1 MSLVSTEAAS
11 FPPNRLLVVRL
22 GAMGDVIHTLAA
34 VCSLRNALPNMNI
47 GWIIEDRWS
56 ELLCAPGATLSGP
69 RGPQRP
75 VVDFVHVVD
84 TKRWRKSL
92 FSRQTKREARQ
103 ALREVRDQHYQV
115 VADFQG
121 ALKSATFARMSQA
134 NAIFGFAHSREW
146 PARIFYQHQ
155 VEPSGVHVIEQYFS
169 LAEAVA
175 GRPLTE
181 SVTTFPRDER
191 AEASI
196 AKKLSGFSEN
206 LVIINPGAGW
216 GAKQWPAARYGEV
229 ARALSLS
236 GLFPLIN
243 FGPNEHE
250 LAYEVHTTSNGVAQP
265 ISCSISELIALTR
278 RARLFIGGDTGPLH
292 LAAALKV
299 PVVAIFGPTDPARN
313 GPYGAKSVVLRNP
326 ASRTSLSHTRA
337 PDPGLLAISAA
348 EVVSAA
354 RELLRSA
361 IV

>member
-1 MSLVSTEAAS
+1 VSAAIAAS
-11 FPPNRLLVVRL
+11 IPPESLLVVRL

-34 VCSLRNALPNMNI
+34 VSSLRTEFPKMRI

-56 ELLCAPGATLSGP
+56 ELLCAPGAQLSGP
-69 RGPQRP
+69 LSPQRP

-92 FSRQTKREARQ
+92 LSRQTKREASH
-103 ALREVRDQHYQV
+103 ALRVVRDQHYAV

-121 ALKSATFARMSQA
+121 ALKSAIFARMSQA

-181 SVTTFPRDER
+181 GVTTFPRDER

-236 GLFPLIN
+236 GFFTLIN

-292 LAAALKV
+292 LAAALQV
-299 PVVAIFGPTDPARN
+299 PVVVIFGPTDPARN
-313 GPYGAKSVVLRNP
+313 GPYGAKRVVLRNP

-337 PDPGLLAISAA
+337 PDAGLLAISAA

-354 RELLRSA
+354 RELLRSPIA
-361 IV
+361 